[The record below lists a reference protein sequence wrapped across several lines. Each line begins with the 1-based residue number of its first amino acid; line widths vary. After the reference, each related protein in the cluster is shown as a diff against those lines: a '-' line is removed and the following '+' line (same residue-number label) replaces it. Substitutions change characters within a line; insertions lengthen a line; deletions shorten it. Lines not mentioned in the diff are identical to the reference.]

1 VSKSIRQRIIDKSA
15 ELVELLADA
24 SAIKALPPTICQKLI
39 NEICMMVDVANEL
52 RWLKE
57 HHPKADVL
65 LNMKELINSGA
76 LTECEVV
83 DALIARG
90 LTHKVAGKF
99 TPERERIVSVRERR
113 VRFPP
118 KARDPYN
125 RIFFSR

>member
-83 DALIARG
+83 DALIENTRA
-90 LTHKVAGKF
+90 T
-99 TPERERIVSVRERR
+99 REENSAN
-113 VRFPP
+113 P
-118 KARDPYN
+118 
-125 RIFFSR
+125 